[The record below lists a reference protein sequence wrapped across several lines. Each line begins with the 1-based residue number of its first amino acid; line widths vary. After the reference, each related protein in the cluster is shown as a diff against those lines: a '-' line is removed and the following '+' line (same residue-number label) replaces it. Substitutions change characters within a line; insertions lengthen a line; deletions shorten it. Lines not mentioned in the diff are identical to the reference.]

1 MGYFEYTVL
10 QVRDGNN
17 ADSPLLEKYCGT
29 VVPSRVQ
36 STRNNLY
43 VKFRTSSLTSLGF
56 RAEYWPLDTGK
67 DFFVISCVV
76 LGLPKFSCTL
86 KTAGQQVL

>member
-1 MGYFEYTVL
+1 MEYFEYTVL

-17 ADSPLLEKYCGT
+17 TESPLLGKYCGT

-43 VKFRTSSLTSLGF
+43 IKFRASSLTNFGF
-56 RAEYWPLDTGK
+56 RAQYWPLDTSKNFVLCIGCW
-67 DFFVISCVV
+67 DFTDFLVH
-76 LGLPKFSCTL
+76 
-86 KTAGQQVL
+86 